1 MTGWKLEHIS
11 TPMREAAKAAARK
24 EKTTLGEW
32 LSRRILEA
40 TKSQGKAPKPP
51 ARANID

>member
-24 EKTTLGEW
+24 EKNPWRMAKPTHPGGNQKSGESPKTT
-32 LSRRILEA
+32 
-40 TKSQGKAPKPP
+40 SQG
-51 ARANID
+51 